1 MRDAR
6 AGRAH
11 LLDAGIPAN
20 AIVYLGESLGAAVA
34 AALAAEHPPAA
45 LVLRSPFTTL
55 ADAAWAAYHLPVAPL
70 LRDRFD
76 VVAAVRQTTVP
87 VAVVLGDEDDIV
99 PPHLSR
105 TVAEAARAAPRT
117 VVEVVVPGADH
128 NDAALASGS
137 GLVDAVVEVARAAA
151 IPSCT

>member
-1 MRDAR
+1 MRDPR

-55 ADAAWAAYHLPVAPL
+55 ADAAWATYHLPVAPL

-105 TVAEAARAAPRT
+105 TVAEAARAAPRA
-117 VVEVVVPGADH
+117 VIEVVVPGADH